1 MPLSPQAE
9 SRQRRVAAVA
19 TQTASQVVRLWQR
32 VEPSALTESF
42 ETVAPSMVGVATA
55 AQTGLAAGSNRYV
68 ASLGVSDG
76 LPAGGE
82 VDPAMFAGVDGSG
95 RSLETLMFG
104 AVTTTKEGI
113 GAGLAVPRAFE
124 AGAAYLSAMLQTVLA
139 DTARQSDMAASVGR
153 GYVYYIRVVQPGAC
167 GRCLILAGSDRFS
180 RPFQRHPACKCTLEP
195 MTREAR
201 DAYDPFDGMTDEQMD
216 RAFTKAGA
224 QAIRDGAD
232 MQQVVSA
239 RRGAMGGIGTA
250 SGSRAPSARWRNSQ
264 MRQTVVGYRPD
275 GSPVLSYT
283 TVEGTTRRGQ
293 FYRLNRTIGGT
304 GDSRVGRYTQTN
316 RVRFMPET
324 IYDLAQSNDE
334 VRILLIDSGYLTP
347 SSAFRGLT
355 GTDLSAALRA
365 NRLRADRIYA
375 RNGIVPVRL

>member
-1 MPLSPQAE
+1 MPLSPRAE
-9 SRQRRVAAVA
+9 ARQKRVASVA
-19 TQTASQVVRLWQR
+19 TSTAAQVVRLWNR
-32 VEPSALTESF
+32 VDTADLSQSF
-42 ETVAPSMVGVATA
+42 EAVAPSMVAVASA
-55 AQTGLAAGSNRYV
+55 AQVGLASGSNRYV
-68 ASLGVSDG
+68 AGFGASDG
-76 LPAGGE
+76 LAAAGE
-82 VDPAMFAGVDGSG
+82 IDPAMFAGVDGSG
-95 RSLETLMFG
+95 RALESLMFG
-104 AVTTTKEGI
+104 AVTTTKQGI
-113 GAGLAVPRAFE
+113 GAGWATPLAFE
-124 AGAAYLSAMLQTVLA
+124 AGAAYLSAMLQTALA
-139 DTARQSDMAASVGR
+139 DTARQADMAASVGR

-195 MTREAR
+195 MSREAR
-201 DAYDPFDGMTDEQMD
+201 DAYDPFSGMTDEQMD

-250 SGSRAPSARWRNSQ
+250 SGSRAPAARWRNGQ

-275 GSPVLSYT
+275 GSPVLAYT

-293 FYRLNRTIGGT
+293 FYRLNRMAGGAT
-304 GDSRVGRYTQTN
+304 DRRVGRYAQTN

-324 IYDLAQSNDE
+324 IYDLGQSNDE
-334 VRILLIDSGYLTP
+334 VRILLIDSGYITP

-355 GTDLSAALRA
+355 GTDLTAAVRA
-365 NRLRADRIYA
+365 NRLRADLIYA
-375 RNGIVPVRL
+375 RNGIKPVRL

>member
-1 MPLSPQAE
+1 
-9 SRQRRVAAVA
+9 
-19 TQTASQVVRLWQR
+19 
-32 VEPSALTESF
+32 
-42 ETVAPSMVGVATA
+42 MVGVATA
-55 AQTGLAAGSNRYV
+55 AQAGLAAGSNRYV

-113 GAGLAVPRAFE
+113 AAGLAVPRAFE

-180 RPFQRHPACKCTLEP
+180 RPFERHPACKCTLEP

-250 SGSRAPSARWRNSQ
+250 SGSRAPAARWRNSQ

-275 GSPVLSYT
+275 GSPILAYT

-293 FYRLNRTIGGT
+293 FYRLNRTIGGN
-304 GDSRVGRYTQTN
+304 GESRVGRYAQTN

-334 VRILLIDSGYLTP
+334 VRILLIDSGYLMP